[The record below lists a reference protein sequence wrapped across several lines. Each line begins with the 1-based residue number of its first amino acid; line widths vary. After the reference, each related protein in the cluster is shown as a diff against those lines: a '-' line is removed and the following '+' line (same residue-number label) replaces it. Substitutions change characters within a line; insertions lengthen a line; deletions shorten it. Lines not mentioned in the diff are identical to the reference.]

1 MNKIFIRILLG
12 LVATFVVLGLF
23 STLVLNL
30 TNTVREEHYWYDVLS
45 PFFVNL
51 AKPSGVLY
59 QRLSD
64 KGADVALPNGLTL
77 TSYQRENLS
86 GIEHRRLSSGQLVVN
101 LTDDQISAKLS
112 LPRLKSELPAKQ
124 SEHDADRLLVLKS
137 ERGGEQVYAFSA
149 WLLHHHLLDIT
160 TKSKTDLS
168 VLEAEIQRLA
178 DELGLFIQ
186 KLEASEFVEADFLL
200 ESLADKGWVKIE
212 SKDKILLFIKLPTAE
227 IYKVQLP
234 AVYSALSMPVILFL
248 IICSI
253 IAIALLANIFVQSFD
268 RRIRSIETAASRI
281 SRGELDARVSS
292 AGEEDAISRLG
303 VSFNSMADHIQRL
316 MYVQKEM
323 IHAVS
328 HELRTPVARI
338 RFGVQMIEDCQTP
351 ESVQK
356 QVKGIDGDIQ
366 ELDELI
372 DEILTYAR
380 LEQGGPILAFQQ
392 ADVASIVEQ
401 VITEQRSD
409 RPDMKI
415 FSEYKEGSEIWKES
429 EIETRY
435 IHRSIQNLVGNAKR
449 YADSTV
455 KVVCSFDSETCRID
469 VEDDGPGIPEDQWES
484 VFTPFARLDDSRTR
498 SSGGYGLGLSI
509 VRRILYWHGG
519 QAFLGRSDMGGAKF
533 SLVWPRKQSV

>member
-1 MNKIFIRILLG
+1 MNKIFIRILAG
-12 LVATFVVLGLF
+12 LVAIFFALGLF
-23 STLVLNL
+23 SALVFNV
-30 TNTVREEHYWYDVLS
+30 TDRVREEHYWHDYLLPLFSMLVNPHGPFYQDLVKQNITNTLPDGLSVIEYDRNTLS
-45 PFFVNL
+45 L
-51 AKPSGVLY
+51 IQHK
-59 QRLSD
+59 RLM
-64 KGADVALPNGLTL
+64 A
-77 TSYQRENLS
+77 
-86 GIEHRRLSSGQLVVN
+86 GQLIMDIN
-101 LTDDQISAKLS
+101 QHQIISSQLLTA
-112 LPRLKSELPAKQ
+112 SEAHNSYRQ
-124 SEHDADRLLVLKS
+124 EESIDRIIILQS
-137 ERGGEQVYAFSA
+137 ERGGDQIFEFSA
-149 WLLHHHLLDIT
+149 WVVQGLLN
-160 TKSKTDLS
+160 DLTIRS
-168 VLEAEIQRLA
+168 GPEIEVIESRVSDLA
-178 DELGLFIQ
+178 DLLGFRIE
-186 KLEASEFVEADFLL
+186 KLEEPDFLASGFL
-200 ESLADKGWVKIE
+200 LSDLVEKGWVKVKAENE
-212 SKDKILLFIKLPTAE
+212 SLLYVRLPSSE
-227 IYKVQLP
+227 IYKITVP
-234 AVYSALSMPVILFL
+234 CVYSEFSLPVILFL
-248 IICSI
+248 VVCAIIS
-253 IAIALLANIFVQSFD
+253 IALLANVFVQSFD

-281 SRGELDARVSS
+281 ARGELDARVTS

-303 VSFNSMADHIQRL
+303 LSFNSMADHIQRL

-392 ADVASIVEQ
+392 ADVAAIVEQ
-401 VITEQRSD
+401 VIAEQRSD
-409 RPDMKI
+409 KPDMNI
-415 FSEYKEGSEIWKES
+415 FSEYKKGSEIWKES
-429 EIETRY
+429 DIETRY

-449 YADSTV
+449 YAESTV
-455 KVVCSFDSETCRID
+455 KVVCSFDAETCRID

-533 SLVWPRKQSV
+533 SLVWPRKQTD

>member
-1 MNKIFIRILLG
+1 MIF
-12 LVATFVVLGLF
+12 ALGLF
-23 STLVLNL
+23 SALVVNL
-30 TNTVREEHYWYDVLS
+30 SNSVREEHYWHDL
-45 PFFVNL
+45 L
-51 AKPSGVLY
+51 APYFKGLASAQMLVQAEILPSGLLVGDY
-59 QRLSD
+59 VDTEHSERINKRLQ
-64 KGADVALPNGLTL
+64 A
-77 TSYQRENLS
+77 
-86 GIEHRRLSSGQLVVN
+86 GQLVVE
-101 LTDDQISAKLS
+101 LSDKFVKAKKL
-112 LPRLKSELPAKQ
+112 LPRSAMITSNDSAINAP
-124 SEHDADRLLVLKS
+124 LLFSIES
-137 ERGGEQVYAFSA
+137 ERGGDQFYEFLAWFIQQSLESQLSQKEYKQGMGQEKFEQYADS
-149 WLLHHHLLDIT
+149 LMT
-160 TKSKTDLS
+160 
-168 VLEAEIQRLA
+168 
-178 DELGLFIQ
+178 ELGIELSMLTPDDSIQ
-186 KLEASEFVEADFLL
+186 TAFLL
-200 ESLADKGWVKIE
+200 EELARSGYAKVQANDVTLLYVSIHSGEVFKIILADTFSIV
-212 SKDKILLFIKLPTAE
+212 SF
-227 IYKVQLP
+227 
-234 AVYSALSMPVILFL
+234 PVILFL
-248 IICSI
+248 AICGVFSVS
-253 IAIALLANIFVQSFD
+253 LLAYSFVQSFD
-268 RRIRSIETAASRI
+268 LRIRGIETAASRI
-281 SRGELDARVSS
+281 SRGELDARVTS

-303 VSFNSMADHIQRL
+303 LAFNSMADHIQRL

-392 ADVASIVEQ
+392 ADVAAIVEQ
-401 VITEQRSD
+401 VVQEQSAD
-409 RPDMKI
+409 RPKVKI
-415 FSEYKEGSEIWKES
+415 TAEFKEGSKVWKES

-449 YADSTV
+449 YADSQV
-455 KVVCSFDSETCRID
+455 KVICSFDAETCRID

-519 QAFLGRSDMGGAKF
+519 QAFLGRSQMGGAKF
-533 SLVWPRKQSV
+533 SLVWPRKQSS

>member
-1 MNKIFIRILLG
+1 MNKIFIRILAG
-12 LVATFVVLGLF
+12 LVAIFLALGLF
-23 STLVLNL
+23 SAIVFNVTDQ
-30 TNTVREEHYWYDVLS
+30 VREEHYWHDFLS
-45 PFFVNL
+45 PLFSVL
-51 AKPSGVLY
+51 AEPGSQLY
-59 QRLSD
+59 QELELPTSANILPDGLSVHEYDRNALSLLEHKRLS
-64 KGADVALPNGLTL
+64 A
-77 TSYQRENLS
+77 
-86 GIEHRRLSSGQLVVN
+86 GQLV
-101 LTDDQISAKLS
+101 LDITPHQII
-112 LPRLKSELPAKQ
+112 AKQ
-124 SEHDADRLLVLKS
+124 LFTASQIDSASRQVEEVDRLILLQT
-137 ERGGEQVYAFSA
+137 ERGGDQIFEFTA
-149 WLLHHHLLDIT
+149 WVVTSLLQDISMRSRSEMPDLQADINHL
-160 TKSKTDLS
+160 
-168 VLEAEIQRLA
+168 AETLGFRIQRLEQA
-178 DELGLFIQ
+178 
-186 KLEASEFVEADFLL
+186 EFFDSGFLL
-200 ESLADKGWVKIE
+200 NSLADKGWVKVEAENE
-212 SKDKILLFIKLPTAE
+212 SLLYVRLPSAE
-227 IYKVQLP
+227 IYKI
-234 AVYSALSMPVILFL
+234 AVPCIYSEFSLPVILFL
-248 IICSI
+248 VVCAIIS
-253 IAIALLANIFVQSFD
+253 IALLANVFVQSFD

-281 SRGELDARVSS
+281 ARGELDARVTS
-292 AGEEDAISRLG
+292 AGDEDAISRLG
-303 VSFNSMADHIQRL
+303 LSFNGMADHIQRL

-392 ADVASIVEQ
+392 ADVAAIVEQ
-401 VITEQRSD
+401 VIAEQRSD
-409 RPDMKI
+409 KPDMNI
-415 FSEYKEGSEIWKES
+415 FSEYKKGSEIWKES

-449 YADSTV
+449 YAESTV

-469 VEDDGPGIPEDQWES
+469 VEDDGPGIPEEQWES

-519 QAFLGRSDMGGAKF
+519 QAFLGRSELGGAKF
-533 SLVWPRKQSV
+533 SLVWPRKQNG